1 MRIHPRQME
10 GLGEAVSAECGRTDQ
25 ISGTPHPG
33 PGRNVPLVRG
43 IIARRAEG
51 TTGLRMAVRSDPD
64 PHKCRWRLMNAGG
77 KGIPRLCD
85 ADKRLC

>member
-1 MRIHPRQME
+1 MRIHPWQVE
-10 GLGEAVSAECGRTDQ
+10 GLGEAVPAECGMTDQ
-25 ISGTPHPG
+25 ISGPSHPG
-33 PGRNVPLVRG
+33 PGRRVPLVRG

-51 TTGLRMAVRSDPD
+51 TIELRMAVRSDPD
-64 PHKCRWRLMNAGG
+64 PHKYRRRLMNVGG

>member
-1 MRIHPRQME
+1 MRIHPWQVE
-10 GLGEAVSAECGRTDQ
+10 GLGEAVPAECGRTDQ

-51 TTGLRMAVRSDPD
+51 TTELRMAVHSDPD
-64 PHKCRWRLMNAGG
+64 THKYRRRLMKAAV
-77 KGIPRLCD
+77 KCIPRLCD
-85 ADKRLC
+85 ADKGLC